1 MKQAI
6 EELLSSNDS
15 SQLKEDDRLSVKS
28 IFLNSISD
36 DAINA
41 YFAILSTY
49 LKAKRKKE
57 MSIKDVADTSGFP
70 PTTIKRF
77 ENLQTIPQALT
88 LIKILK
94 SVGLELNIVEE
105 QIV

>member
-1 MKQAI
+1 MKQTI

-15 SQLKEDDRLSVKS
+15 SQLTGGDRLSVKN
-28 IFLNSISD
+28 IFLNSLSD
-36 DAINA
+36 DAINS
-41 YFAILSTY
+41 YFTILSRY
-49 LKAKRKKE
+49 LKAKRQKA
-57 MSIKDVADTSGFP
+57 MSTNDVAHSSGFP

-94 SVGLELNIVEE
+94 SVGLGINVVEE
-105 QIV
+105 